1 MTTPKKAAKKAPKKT
16 TATELKPK
24 KTAAAEPK
32 AKKITAA
39 EPEPKKTAK
48 AKKAS
53 ALKPDV
59 AEAILEAVPETLAE
73 AVAEVVFVAEVE
85 AAAVDELVA
94 EEAVEVAAV
103 EAEIEVEAED
113 DPESEEIE
121 DVDEP
126 ESTPMPRPPA
136 KLERLQKILAA
147 AGVASRRSAET
158 MIEQGRVQV
167 NGKVV
172 TELGTKADA
181 GRDHIRVD
189 GKLLQG
195 AERLRYFILNKPRG
209 FVTTVKDPEGR
220 PTVMQFFDKMKERLY
235 PVGRLDYL
243 SEGLLVVTN
252 DGELANK
259 LTKASS
265 GVEKTYLVKVAG
277 QPTEAELDIL
287 RGGVSIALGKPG
299 SRSVRTSPA
308 RIRQV
313 RQGDNPWYEVV
324 LIEGRNRELRKMFEE
339 IGHFV
344 EKIRR
349 TGYGPLVL
357 DQEPGNLRELEPVE
371 LEALRKAAEGKL
383 RTPKSKDLRR
393 RNLIDAGLLPT
404 VLPKPSGRPRTAPP
418 AAPLPTGD
426 VSPVQTDWSRPGAFK
441 AKKFSQNQSAQ
452 SGRPTQPTDRFASGD
467 ANKFFRPARPS
478 GEGFR
483 PAAGRTSAPN
493 PVRSFSSN
501 EEERPPRSDNRAS
514 ENFGFNRPSGRSFD
528 RPDARTDSR
537 SAARPVRNFERPAG
551 RPAWKQN
558 DRPTPPPA
566 RAAEGSSGDARP
578 FTPKPAW
585 KKPERPGSFSR
596 PDRSSRPE
604 RSARPDRPARPD
616 FKRSGPPRRDL
627 PARETRVFDEDLE
640 PIRPPNLHIE
650 EITGPSPSS
659 YDRPSAPRSSYSRPS
674 GRSSTNR
681 PGAPRSYSDR
691 SASSRP
697 SPSRPYADRSTP
709 SRPSAPRSYPDRPA
723 SDRPSSDRPRPSR
736 PSYDRAAPSGRPSS
750 FRPRPDRP
758 TGDRPSRPSFSRPE
772 GGRPSFTSSGQP
784 RPGGARPSSKPGKF
798 SKPGGS
804 KPYKPRTEGASDY
817 RPTKAK
823 PYPSS
828 ASRAERKAGPAWKPK
843 SNFSPGKPSS
853 STRSK
858 PKPGSSAKPS
868 HRVKPGGKSSGK
880 KRNY

>member
-1 MTTPKKAAKKAPKKT
+1 MTTPKKAAKKAPKKS

-24 KTAAAEPK
+24 KTTAAEPK
-32 AKKITAA
+32 AKKVAAAEPKPKKVTAA
-39 EPEPKKTAK
+39 EPKPKKTTK
-48 AKKAS
+48 AKKAAS
-53 ALKPDV
+53 LKPDL
-59 AEAILEAVPETLAE
+59 AEAILEAVPEIVAE
-73 AVAEVVFVAEVE
+73 AVAEAVFVADVE
-85 AAAVDELVA
+85 AAAVEELVA
-94 EEAVEVAAV
+94 DEAAEEAAI
-103 EAEIEVEAED
+103 EAETEAEAED
-113 DPESEEIE
+113 GPEPEEAE
-121 DVDEP
+121 DEDDEP
-126 ESTPMPRPPA
+126 ESTPKPRPPA

-299 SRSVRTSPA
+299 SRTVRTSPA
-308 RIRQV
+308 SIRQV

-357 DQEPGNLRELEPVE
+357 DQEPGNLRELQPEE
-371 LEALRKAAEGKL
+371 LEALRRASEGKL

-404 VLPKPSGRPRTAPP
+404 VLPKPSSRPRIAPP
-418 AAPLPTGD
+418 TAPLPAGEG
-426 VSPVQTDWSRPGAFK
+426 SPVRTDWSRPGAFK
-441 AKKFSQNQSAQ
+441 PKRPGQNQ
-452 SGRPTQPTDRFASGD
+452 SGRPAQPTDRFASGD
-467 ANKFFRPARPS
+467 ANKFFRPARPT

-501 EEERPPRSDNRAS
+501 EEERPPRADNRTPQ
-514 ENFGFNRPSGRSFD
+514 NFGFNRPSGRSFD

-537 SAARPVRNFERPAG
+537 SAARPSRNFDRPAA

-558 DRPTPPPA
+558 DRPAPPPP
-566 RAAEGSSGDARP
+566 RAAEEGEARP

-585 KKPERPGSFSR
+585 KKSEGPKSFSR
-596 PDRSSRPE
+596 PDRPARPE
-604 RSARPDRPARPD
+604 RPARPD

-659 YDRPSAPRSSYSRPS
+659 YDRPSASRSSAPRSGFSRPS
-674 GRSSTNR
+674 TGRPSTNR

-691 SASSRP
+691 PASDRP
-697 SPSRPYADRSTP
+697 STNRPYADRSAS
-709 SRPSAPRSYPDRPA
+709 SRPSAPRSYSDRPA
-723 SDRPSSDRPRPSR
+723 SDRPRPSR
-736 PSYDRAAPSGRPSS
+736 PSFDRPAPSGRPSFS
-750 FRPRPDRP
+750 PRPDRP

-772 GGRPSFTSSGQP
+772 GGRPSYTSSGQP

-798 SKPGGS
+798 GKPTGS
-804 KPYKPRTEGASDY
+804 KPYKPRTEGGFS
-817 RPTKAK
+817 K
-823 PYPSS
+823 P
-828 ASRAERKAGPAWKPK
+828 A
-843 SNFSPGKPSS
+843 S
-853 STRSK
+853 STRPK
-858 PKPGSSAKPS
+858 PRPGSSAKPS

>member
-1 MTTPKKAAKKAPKKT
+1 MTTPKKATKKAAKKS
-16 TATELKPK
+16 TAIESKPK
-24 KTAAAEPK
+24 KTVR
-32 AKKITAA
+32 AKKSVAA
-39 EPEPKKTAK
+39 EPEAAVLEAPEVNAEIAPEALAPKKRA
-48 AKKAS
+48 AKKAKS
-53 ALKPDV
+53 KPASDQV
-59 AEAILEAVPETLAE
+59 AADAAIPAEALALEESSFRD
-73 AVAEVVFVAEVE
+73 AVAIPSP
-85 AAAVDELVA
+85 AADA
-94 EEAVEVAAV
+94 AVEVV
-103 EAEIEVEAED
+103 EDA
-113 DPESEEIE
+113 
-121 DVDEP
+121 EP
-126 ESTPMPRPPA
+126 ETAPKPRPPA

-147 AGVASRRSAET
+147 AGVASRRSAES

-220 PTVMQFFDKMKERLY
+220 PTVMQFFEKMKERLY

-287 RGGVSIALGKPG
+287 RGGVTIALGKPG
-299 SRSVRTSPA
+299 SKTVRTSPA

-357 DQEPGNLRELEPVE
+357 DQEPGNLRELEPEE
-371 LEALRKAAEGKL
+371 LEALRKAADGKL

-404 VLPKPSGRPRTAPP
+404 VLPKPSGRPRIAPP
-418 AAPLPTGD
+418 ATPPSAGD
-426 VSPVQTDWSRPGAFK
+426 GNPVRTDWSRPGAFK
-441 AKKFSQNQSAQ
+441 AKKFGAGQSV
-452 SGRPTQPTDRFASGD
+452 RPPQPTDRFASGE

-493 PVRSFSSN
+493 PVRSFSRS
-501 EEERPPRSDNRAS
+501 EDERPPRADNRAPQ
-514 ENFGFNRPSGRSFD
+514 NFGFNRPAGRSFD
-528 RPDARTDSR
+528 RPDARADAR
-537 SAARPVRNFERPAG
+537 SAARPAPRNFERPAG
-551 RPAWKQN
+551 RPAWKQE
-558 DRPTPPPA
+558 DRPS
-566 RAAEGSSGDARP
+566 RATEGATGEARP

-585 KKPERPGSFSR
+585 KKTEH
-596 PDRSSRPE
+596 PDSSSRPE
-604 RSARPDRPARPD
+604 RSARPARPEFKRSAPPKPD
-616 FKRSGPPRRDL
+616 FKRSASPRRDL

-650 EITGPSPSS
+650 EITTPDRPSPS
-659 YDRPSAPRSSYSRPS
+659 RPSAPRSSYNRPSTSRPATN
-674 GRSSTNR
+674 RSS
-681 PGAPRSYSDR
+681 AP
-691 SASSRP
+691 
-697 SPSRPYADRSTP
+697 RPYADRSVS
-709 SRPSAPRSYPDRPA
+709 SRPSAPRSY

-736 PSYDRAAPSGRPSS
+736 PSLNRPSYDRPATSDRPSS

-758 TGDRPSRPSFSRPE
+758 SRTSFARPE
-772 GGRPSFTSSGQP
+772 GSRPSFTSSGQP

-798 SKPGGS
+798 AKPGGSS
-804 KPYKPRTEGASDY
+804 KPYKPRTEGVSDY

-828 ASRAERKAGPAWKPK
+828 TSRAERKAGPGWKPK
-843 SNFSPGKPSS
+843 SSFSPGKPASG
-853 STRSK
+853 TRFK